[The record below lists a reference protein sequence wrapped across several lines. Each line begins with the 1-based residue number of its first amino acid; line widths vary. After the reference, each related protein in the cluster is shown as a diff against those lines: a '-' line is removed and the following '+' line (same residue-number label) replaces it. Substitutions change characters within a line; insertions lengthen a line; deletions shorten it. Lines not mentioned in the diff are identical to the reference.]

1 MYDTGTGPWEPSPQA
16 LTRCKGEG
24 RLALV
29 PLGEVRES
37 RAMRGLGEP
46 IFKTEKLRLGLGLLE
61 ALACRSRRT
70 PVPFPLRAVV
80 RRSRRRPGEVVA
92 QPEPGLWL
100 KAAPQRP
107 LAG

>member
-1 MYDTGTGPWEPSPQA
+1 MYDTGTVPWEPSPQA
-16 LTRCKGEG
+16 LTRCKGDSPLFLSERCANPG
-24 RLALV
+24 RCGV
-29 PLGEVRES
+29 W
-37 RAMRGLGEP
+37 GEP

-80 RRSRRRPGEVVA
+80 RRSRGRPGEVVA